1 MAVLW
6 SSHHHLHSADAV
18 SEWDYID
25 KDNGR
30 GGYTGGRAAPTALSH
45 IFIASDIPDRSF
57 PIRTARLR
65 LVSGYC
71 LFRLMNIQLSG
82 ELPGKHFSARFPV
95 LPVPGAAVSGSWL

>member
-1 MAVLW
+1 MTVLW

-57 PIRTARLR
+57 PIHTARLR

-71 LFRLMNIQLSG
+71 LFRLMNIQPSEGLR
-82 ELPGKHFSARFPV
+82 GKQF
-95 LPVPGAAVSGSWL
+95 

>member
-30 GGYTGGRAAPTALSH
+30 GGYTGGRAALTAFFH
-45 IFIASDIPDRSF
+45 ILLLFLIF
-57 PIRTARLR
+57 
-65 LVSGYC
+65 LVS
-71 LFRLMNIQLSG
+71 LS
-82 ELPGKHFSARFPV
+82 PFAQP
-95 LPVPGAAVSGSWL
+95 A